1 MVIQRSIHVGPDSR
15 PVEIPDNLFTGDFK
29 KASGIIR
36 LPNHIFWSGD
46 PLDFDLTI
54 LRDRVRV
61 YELVLTEGNSDDIRF
76 YVVPDELVKLW
87 PRIFLPTYVR
97 RPWEAWLRS
106 QGADV

>member
-1 MVIQRSIHVGPDSR
+1 MVNQRSVHVGPESR
-15 PVEIPDNLFTGDFK
+15 PVEIPDDLFTGDFV
-29 KASGIIR
+29 KASCVIH
-36 LPNHIFWSGD
+36 LPNHIFWSGE
-46 PLDFDLTI
+46 PLDFDLSN

-76 YVVPDELVKLW
+76 YVNPEELVKLW

-106 QGADV
+106 QDVDI